1 MKKILC
7 VLVLAGLV
15 LCSTAQSTDDPAVKQ
30 LAAMLQPT
38 AAGSGDTAIIKNS
51 YRDPQ
56 TGLQFVNLEQQYKGI
71 RIFNAVNTSVFR
83 DNVLQSS
90 RSTFING
97 IAARAPM
104 ANPSLS
110 AADAIGY
117 AARYL
122 QLPAPAAPTVVE
134 DRYASDKIILFTG
147 AGIARQHI
155 QAELVWEAGT
165 DSVIHLAWAVS
176 IDVLGS
182 PDYWNVRVDAHDGKV
197 IGILN
202 YTLYDNFGA
211 PASAENIEI
220 NQKGSFRNV
229 QPKQPAF
236 FTPPPPPAST
246 TSASYKVIP
255 YPLESPF
262 TGNIQVETDPWKK
275 AGTNNNATT
284 HGWHYDGTTNY
295 AYTRGNNVYAYD
307 DSLGTNQPGRSDTS
321 ATQGAV
327 LTFNVTQ
334 DLTQRPTTTNNR
346 RFALDNLFYW
356 NNIMHDLFY
365 QYGFHEAAGN
375 FQKDN
380 LSRGALGSS
389 GVNGNDPVLAEAQD
403 GSGLSN
409 ATFNT
414 PPDGQSGRMQ
424 MFLFSSTTGKPLTVQ
439 SPASLA
445 KDYVSPESAF
455 SINNQLAKKGPVSG
469 VLALYNDDSTG
480 TVNYAC
486 NQPVDNISG
495 KIAVIA
501 RGGPTGCTAFITKV
515 KNAQLAGAIAVII
528 VDNTINGTPITMGGS
543 DNSIVIPAV
552 MVSRTDGLAFINAL
566 RAGQVIT
573 ATLTAPL
580 QFDGDLDNGVI
591 THEYGHGIS
600 NRLTGTGS
608 TCLANYE
615 QGGEGWSDYIAM
627 MMTTDWSKAKLT
639 DGNIAKPM
647 GVYVIG
653 QQPGAPG
660 LRTYPY
666 STDMSINPHTYA
678 DVANNGSF
686 PRNDVNGNKITTAT
700 EVHYLG
706 EIWCSAIW
714 DMTWNIIEQ
723 EGSINSNLYDAT
735 GTGGNVKALRLVV
748 MGMQLQGCS
757 PGFLDARNAILK
769 ADSILFSYAHKCAIW
784 RAFARRGMGLSAVQ
798 GSSNNTIDQTA
809 ASDVPKI
816 TISNVNLSGVPL
828 GGICAG
834 MNFTFTAT
842 PVNGGPSP
850 QYQWTRNGVNEA
862 GATNATYTTN
872 KLNDKDTVRCVMT
885 TSAAC
890 PAAPTVTSAPAIV
903 PVLPSPTVSVTPV
916 GPVSFCSGDS
926 STLNSAAATGN
937 QWYKDGSLISGATNA
952 KLVVKATGNYTDS
965 LTGTNGCKAGNQ
977 PVVVTVNALPA
988 VPVLTTASA
997 TNSICAGDSLKLNS
1011 SAASGNQWYR
1021 NDTLLT
1027 GAVNIFYAAKIP
1039 GIYKDSVNNGSGCKS
1054 GSAPLTVAVSALPVT
1069 PVISASGTTAVC
1081 PGKTLVLNSSATTGN
1096 QWYKDGAAIA
1106 GATGNTYTASQAG
1119 IYTLIASS
1127 AAGCFSAVSAGVSLS
1142 AAAAPATPTIT
1153 AAGATSFC
1161 NGNSVVLNSSA
1172 SASYQWFKDATAIS
1186 GAAGASYTVT
1196 TAGSYTIQVSAANG
1210 CTAVSAGT
1218 TITITIPAAPSI
1230 SQRADTLFQQRGR
1243 GKPVVFKRDCAHRRH
1258 QPGV

>member
-1 MKKILC
+1 M
-7 VLVLAGLV
+7 
-15 LCSTAQSTDDPAVKQ
+15 
-30 LAAMLQPT
+30 
-38 AAGSGDTAIIKNS
+38 
-51 YRDPQ
+51 
-56 TGLQFVNLEQQYKGI
+56 
-71 RIFNAVNTSVFR
+71 
-83 DNVLQSS
+83 
-90 RSTFING
+90 
-97 IAARAPM
+97 
-104 ANPSLS
+104 
-110 AADAIGY
+110 
-117 AARYL
+117 
-122 QLPAPAAPTVVE
+122 
-134 DRYASDKIILFTG
+134 
-147 AGIARQHI
+147 

-165 DSVIHLAWAVS
+165 DSVIHLTWAIS
-176 IDVLGS
+176 IEVLGT

-197 IGILN
+197 VGILN

-211 PASAENIEI
+211 PASAKNIEI
-220 NQKGSFRNV
+220 SRKGAFGDMQAKR
-229 QPKQPAF
+229 PAF

-262 TGNIQVETDPWKK
+262 SGNIQVETDPWKK
-275 AGTNNNATT
+275 AGATNNATT

-307 DSLGTNQPGRSDTS
+307 DSLGTNQPGRADTS
-321 ATQGAV
+321 STQGAV

-380 LSRGALGSS
+380 LRRGALGTP
-389 GVNGNDPVLAEAQD
+389 GVNGNDPVMAEAQD

-455 SINNQLAKKGPVSG
+455 SLNNQLAKKGPVSG

-486 NQPVDNISG
+486 NQPVNNISG

-515 KNAQLAGAIAVII
+515 KNAQLAGAIAVI
-528 VDNTINGTPITMGGS
+528 VADNTINGTPITMGGS
-543 DNSIVIPAV
+543 DNTIVIPAV

-566 RAGQVIT
+566 KAGQVIT
-573 ATLTAPL
+573 ATLTAPM

-600 NRLTGTGS
+600 NRLTGSGS
-608 TCLANYE
+608 TCLANFE

-666 STDMSINPHTYA
+666 STDMSINPHTYT
-678 DVANNGSF
+678 DVANNGSY

-700 EVHYLG
+700 EVHYIG

-757 PGFLDARNAILK
+757 PGFLDARNGILK
-769 ADSILFSYAHKCAIW
+769 ADSILFNYAHKCAIW

-809 ASDVPKI
+809 AFDVPKI

-834 MNFTFTAT
+834 INFTFTAT
-842 PVNGGPSP
+842 PVNGGPNP

-862 GATNATYTTN
+862 GATGVSYTTN
-872 KLNDKDTVRCVMT
+872 KLNDKDTIRCILT

-890 PAAPTVTSAPAIV
+890 PATPTVTSAPTIV
-903 PVLPSPTVSVTPV
+903 PVLPSPIISVTPA
-916 GPVSFCSGDS
+916 GPVGFCAGDS
-926 STLNSAAATGN
+926 STLSSAAATGN

-952 KLVVKATGNYTDS
+952 KLVVKAAGSYTDS
-965 LTGTNGCKAGNQ
+965 LTGSNGCKAGNP
-977 PVVVTVNALPA
+977 PVVVTVNAAPA

-1011 SAASGNQWYR
+1011 SATSGNQWYR

-1027 GAVNIFYAAKIP
+1027 GAVSIFYTAKIP
-1039 GIYKDSVNNGSGCKS
+1039 GIYKDSITNGSGCRS
-1054 GSAPLTVAVSALPVT
+1054 GSTTLTVSVSALPAT

-1081 PGKTLVLNSSATTGN
+1081 PGKTLVLNSSAATGN

-1106 GATGNTYTASQAG
+1106 AASGNTYTASQAG
-1119 IYTLIASS
+1119 IYTLITSN
-1127 AAGCFSAVSAGVSLS
+1127 AAGCFSAVSAGISLS
-1142 AAAAPATPTIT
+1142 AAAAPSTPTIT

-1172 SASYQWFKDATAIS
+1172 AASYQWFKDATAIS
-1186 GAAGASYTVT
+1186 GAAGASYTAT

-1218 TITITIPAAPSI
+1218 TVAITIPAAPSI
-1230 SQRADTLFQQRGR
+1230 SQRADTLFSSSATGNQWYLNSSALAGATSQAYKLHEQRDLYR
-1243 GKPVVFKRDCAHRRH
+1243 
-1258 QPGV
+1258 